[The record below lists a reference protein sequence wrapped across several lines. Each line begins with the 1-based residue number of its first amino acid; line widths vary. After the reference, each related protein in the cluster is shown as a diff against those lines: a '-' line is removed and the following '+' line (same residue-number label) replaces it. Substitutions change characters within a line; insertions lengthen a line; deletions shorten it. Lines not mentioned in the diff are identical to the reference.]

1 MESFNEILAKGLTFL
16 VLKTVHKKS
25 VARDYSPEL
34 LASML
39 KKSVQATRSSDKVFI
54 TTIYL
59 LPCYKL

>member
-16 VLKTVHKKS
+16 VLKAIHKKS
-25 VARDYSPEL
+25 VARDYSPQL

-59 LPCYKL
+59 LSCYML